1 MVWCDSEH
9 VSDDLTTNWYM
20 YWSRFYSLQNST
32 RPWVRRL
39 AEETFYAGGVFPW
52 DRHGCQWFGSSEG
65 KREKAHSDCSSTHKM
80 SQRYLAMLILN
91 GTSSLTQIVFTAHSN
106 NYQKDPE
113 ISVLFEDIYW
123 TNLTSMWVDVQ
134 WNYSLI
140 INWICIIVNIHV

>member
-39 AEETFYAGGVFPW
+39 AEETFYAGGVFSW
-52 DRHGCQWFGSSEG
+52 DCHGCQWFGSSEG

-123 TNLTSMWVDVQ
+123 TNLTSMCGRCTIKLFP
-134 WNYSLI
+134 Y
-140 INWICIIVNIHV
+140 H